1 MPKENVQ
8 TFNQNSENWKLK
20 QINEIILLIKTAN

>member
-1 MPKENVQ
+1 MSKENVQ
-8 TFNQNSENWKLK
+8 TFNQNSENWKWK